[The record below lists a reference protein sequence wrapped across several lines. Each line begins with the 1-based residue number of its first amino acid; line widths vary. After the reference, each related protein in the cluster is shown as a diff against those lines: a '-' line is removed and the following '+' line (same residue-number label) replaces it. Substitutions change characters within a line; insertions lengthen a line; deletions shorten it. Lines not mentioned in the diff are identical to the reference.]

1 MSEFNFSTSHQ
12 PTIPMLES
20 QSMESNL
27 DCNSSQPM
35 LVQES
40 LIRSIK
46 EAIQPIMVEQYRTGQ
61 VFLAIGSKHG
71 QRQILTINAFGREL
85 SQLLRGRNTPSDSN
99 NPIAYKN
106 RPIDQKH
113 VDKIKEYI
121 RTRSKANRK
130 WILGAITANI
140 DPYKIKYQELWR
152 DLYILLIPNDISL
165 DITDGQHR
173 RKAILEMI
181 DADNA
186 DRDIVADQTFPINL
200 VLEGDFEQCQID
212 FHDMAQTL
220 AIPQTLLVSYSG
232 KGRDLIAKRLIEKVD
247 MFRNKTNL
255 VQKTPG
261 SKSKYVYAANYIAKL
276 TSCAFKGNSNDQ
288 LQEYTDEEKINNVAD
303 NLANCL
309 NHFFTVNNYTAK
321 FASKEELDTQE
332 ASKFRDSYL
341 LGVSVGLEILGKLL
355 NKTLIENDS
364 FDLEKVSHIAI
375 NLDWLRKAEIWSN
388 SVVREDKI
396 NTGQAHV
403 KDAVNHALSK
413 LGWL

>member
-1 MSEFNFSTSHQ
+1 MSESNFSSSLQ
-12 PTIPMLES
+12 PTIPMLDS
-20 QSMESNL
+20 QSMENNR
-27 DCNSSQPM
+27 DCHSSQPM

-46 EAIQPIMVEQYRTGQ
+46 EAIQPIMVDKYRTGQ

-106 RPIDQKH
+106 RPINQNH
-113 VDKIKEYI
+113 VEKIKEYV
-121 RTRSKANRK
+121 RNRSKANRK

-140 DPYKIKYQELWR
+140 DPSKIEYQELWR
-152 DLYILLIPNDISL
+152 DLYILVIPNDISL

-181 DADNA
+181 DADNS

-247 MFRNKTNL
+247 NGLCLAVRNP
-255 VQKTPG
+255 V
-261 SKSKYVYAANYIAKL
+261 S
-276 TSCAFKGNSNDQ
+276 
-288 LQEYTDEEKINNVAD
+288 
-303 NLANCL
+303 
-309 NHFFTVNNYTAK
+309 FTVAYSST
-321 FASKEELDTQE
+321 
-332 ASKFRDSYL
+332 
-341 LGVSVGLEILGKLL
+341 LGL
-355 NKTLIENDS
+355 
-364 FDLEKVSHIAI
+364 
-375 NLDWLRKAEIWSN
+375 
-388 SVVREDKI
+388 
-396 NTGQAHV
+396 
-403 KDAVNHALSK
+403 
-413 LGWL
+413 